1 MVVVVVV
8 VVVVGMVVVV
18 VVIAVAVEVAVAVAI
33 AVLSEMAEAGARLC
47 SPRSTIRDGM
57 ASKIQRCRGKVL
69 IFSIHT
75 IIGNNEDTMVLM
87 LRMS

>member
-1 MVVVVVV
+1 MVVVVV

-18 VVIAVAVEVAVAVAI
+18 MAVAVEVAVAVAI

-69 IFSIHT
+69 IFAFT
-75 IIGNNEDTMVLM
+75 P
-87 LRMS
+87 